1 MEDKKKAQTEKEIAK
16 EETVEE
22 TTKIDDTN
30 AEPVV
35 EETATLSEVEVPVIE
50 ETTVVES
57 SPVTIDSA
65 DDIITLSNENVEPED
80 LQTAVVEQ
88 PAQEEIVVPET
99 PAIEPIPVEEQ
110 ELSIGAM
117 FGENSSQ
124 TTTNNDNIVLDNDL
138 SVELDQYLKD
148 LDLPNS

>member
-1 MEDKKKAQTEKEIAK
+1 M
-16 EETVEE
+16 
-22 TTKIDDTN
+22 
-30 AEPVV
+30 
-35 EETATLSEVEVPVIE
+35 
-50 ETTVVES
+50 
-57 SPVTIDSA
+57 
-65 DDIITLSNENVEPED
+65 
-80 LQTAVVEQ
+80 
-88 PAQEEIVVPET
+88 QEEIVVPET